1 MTYFDVILLF
11 TNVPIDAANGIF
23 LKRIY
28 EQKEI
33 NTSFTRQ
40 ELKEF
45 ILLCK
50 NGVHFTLCG
59 ESYIQ
64 ADGVAM
70 GSPLGQYYPKY
81 LWQNWKTI

>member
-1 MTYFDVILLF
+1 MIYFDVISLF
-11 TNVPIDAANGIF
+11 TNVPIDATTGII
-23 LKRIY
+23 LKCIY
-28 EQKEI
+28 ERNET

-50 NGVHFTLCG
+50 SEIHFTLCREG
-59 ESYIQ
+59 YIQ

-70 GSPLGQYYPKY
+70 GYPLGQYYQEY
-81 LWQNWKTI
+81 LW

>member
-1 MTYFDVILLF
+1 MIYFDVISLF
-11 TNVPIDAANGIF
+11 TNVPIDATTGII

-59 ESYIQ
+59 KSYIQ
-64 ADGVAM
+64 ADGVVM
-70 GSPLGQYYPKY
+70 GFPFGQHYPEY
-81 LWQNWKTI
+81 LW